1 VIATGASC
9 NPVARCARASGTVL
23 RCTALRWRGSGGA
36 ELRRVARAQV
46 GSQFVQQFYTVLH
59 SSPKYLHRF
68 YTEESTLTHA
78 DAGHDGGDPVEFTV
92 FSQKVGPG

>member
-1 VIATGASC
+1 MRDRHRRILQSRGPLRAC
-9 NPVARCARASGTVL
+9 RRHCVAV
-23 RCTALRWRGSGGA
+23 RWRGGGGV